1 MHCWSAKGRARLK
14 ESATRVGSAM
24 HLASRLLETY
34 PAGGKGAKR
43 RRTWGRFTE
52 MAVLGI
58 LANLVHF
65 RDVGR
70 GHIYRGLNGTQR
82 VLSWINVFL
91 GPSGAWSEF
100 NLSRA
105 KWTRNHNLSGGFGPG

>member
-1 MHCWSAKGRARLK
+1 
-14 ESATRVGSAM
+14 M

-82 VLSWINVFL
+82 VLSWINVFF
-91 GPSGAWSEF
+91 GSERCMVGVQ
-100 NLSRA
+100 LI
-105 KWTRNHNLSGGFGPG
+105 KGQMDPKP